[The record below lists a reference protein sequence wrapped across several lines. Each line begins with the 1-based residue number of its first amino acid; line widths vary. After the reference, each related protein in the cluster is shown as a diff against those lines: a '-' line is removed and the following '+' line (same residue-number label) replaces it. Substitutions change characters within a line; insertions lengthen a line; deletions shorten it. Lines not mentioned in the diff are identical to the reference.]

1 MKFCGQVAN
10 KSADKILVGLRT
22 INLAF
27 ADKFVLNYADK
38 LCKSSND
45 FCIQLIFHLR
55 TQIADKI

>member
-10 KSADKILVGLRT
+10 KSADKLLVGLRT

-38 LCKSSND
+38 LCKSRND
-45 FCIQLIFHLR
+45 FVLN
-55 TQIADKI
+55 

>member
-27 ADKFVLNYADK
+27 ADKFVLNNADK

-45 FCIQLIFHLR
+45 FVLN
-55 TQIADKI
+55 